1 MSLKTRIDGRS
12 ENNNTIYLKDRQGNI
27 VGQIVTLDR
36 QSINL
41 EVITHKDYYIEKKN
55 GWSSINY
62 KGA

>member
-27 VGQIVTLDR
+27 VGQIVTLDQ
-36 QSINL
+36 QSVNL

-55 GWSSINY
+55 GWSSINH